1 MTEQEIRLNIAIWV
15 LITWLQS
22 YDIYRGYRY
31 GPVRR
36 RAMYARA
43 RGLIEHDRVLTG
55 RVPL

>member
-36 RAMYARA
+36 RAMHARA

-55 RVPL
+55 RAPL

>member
-22 YDIYRGYRY
+22 YDIYKGHRH

-36 RAMYARA
+36 GAMYARA
-43 RGLIEHDRVLTG
+43 RGLTEHDLILTG
-55 RVPL
+55 RAPL